1 MDEKEN
7 APLGDSQA
15 GRKANA
21 NNQKSKPKKYQ
32 NETKKTTY
40 PPTTIEEAERA
51 LYCIPADCPEEEWK
65 DSGMAFA
72 SEFPNDLAI
81 FDAWSQQAPDKYNAA
96 DLKSRW
102 LGRWA
107 SHSGKTIATLFYIAE
122 IYGYKRSKNAAPLSA
137 EQRARIERDKATRQA
152 EAQRKAEQRAEDE
165 AHAQQRA
172 ATQWATMADA
182 PADHGYLLKK
192 GIQNHSLKL
201 FKGDL
206 KIAGMQIDGC
216 LMVPATDIDGTVKS
230 LQFIHPEIPGHDGK
244 KNLPQ
249 APMKGLFWK
258 LGDFLTDGHI
268 YLAEGPATAASIH
281 EASAAY
287 TFCTF
292 GKDNFLTVAKLVR
305 EPYPQAQII
314 LCADNDPPEKLLAS
328 QLKAIQAAQA
338 VNGLIA
344 LPNLDANQGK
354 DFNDQHAAHGLES
367 VRATLAELHTPEAL
381 TRHLL
386 QDPATQDKTRQKL
399 TEIANGIAPADPS
412 SEAPAELETDRN
424 QPADNANPNTAD
436 NDKAIIARLARLS
449 AFDYERIRSNEA
461 DRLDVRPAVLDKEV
475 YRHRARLAEAN
486 QEAQGS
492 KLELY
497 QPEPWPVEVNG
508 AEVLNH
514 GLYTIKR
521 HMSIKEEYA
530 IIVILWAVHTHLFDA
545 FTHTPRLIIT
555 APNAECG
562 KSVLLYHL
570 IGNLITRPLSAE
582 DLTPPVFYRVIESHC
597 PVLLIDECDTFFKQD
612 SGMIGGINNGWEPH
626 GGALRCV
633 GDDAEVRRFSTYAPV
648 AMAGIKL
655 HKILPPATIGRSFVI
670 ILERALESEISEFYD
685 SEKHKDRLLEIGRK
699 IARWCADHKET
710 LRQSRPTLPANA
722 RNRRADRW
730 RSFFA
735 IAETAGGDWPQKVL
749 RAYLSEEQ
757 EDTAKLDTALQL
769 LTDIRDVL
777 KPDEHVI
784 ATAELIDRLCTLDES
799 PWTEYNFKERDNERR
814 KLQDRQISKLLKDYR
829 IKPGTIRIGQG
840 TPKGYKRVD
849 FEIAW
854 KRYLPATPAT
864 PPTVAATPPHS
875 SNGAGYS
882 ESLSATTNPNVADKN
897 PLEAAKNKD
906 CGGVADEF
914 SKKTDYAEF

>member
-15 GRKANA
+15 GRKTNA

-51 LYCIPADCPEEEWK
+51 LYCIPANCPEEEWK

-102 LGRWA
+102 RRWA
-107 SHSGKTIATLFYIAE
+107 SHNGKTIATLFHIAKN
-122 IYGYKRSKNAAPLSA
+122 YGYKRTPNAAPLST
-137 EQRARIERDKATRQA
+137 EQRAQNERDKATRQA
-152 EAQRKAEQRAEDE
+152 EAQRKAEQQAEDE

-192 GIQNHSLKL
+192 GIQNHGLKL

-230 LQFIHPEIPGHDGK
+230 LQFIHPEIPGHAGK

-281 EASAAY
+281 EASAEC
-287 TFCTF
+287 TLCTF
-292 GKDNFLTVAKLVR
+292 SAGNFLTVAKLVR

-314 LCADNDPPEKLLAS
+314 LCADDDPTGKLNAILA
-328 QLKAIQAAQA
+328 AHA

-344 LPNLDANQGK
+344 LPNLGGENRGK
-354 DFNDQHAAHGLES
+354 DFNDEHAAHGLES
-367 VRATLAELHTPEAL
+367 VSVSLADTHTPEAL
-381 TRHLL
+381 ASDLL
-386 QDPATQDKTRQKL
+386 ADPATPDSTRRRL
-399 TEIANGIAPADPS
+399 LEIFPAAAELPADQPPD
-412 SEAPAELETDRN
+412 EPGNLETTGD
-424 QPADNANPNTAD
+424 QPADETDPDTAD
-436 NDKAIIARLARLS
+436 DSDGATIARLARLS
-449 AFDYERIRSNEA
+449 PFDYDRTRKDYA
-461 DRLDVRPAVLDKEV
+461 DRLKIRGETLDKEV
-475 YRHRARLAEAN
+475 YKQRAKLAEAT

-492 KLELY
+492 ELVLY
-497 QPEPWPVEVNG
+497 EPEPWPVEVNG
-508 AEVLNH
+508 AEVLN
-514 GLYTIKR
+514 LVYFAIKR
-521 HMSIKEEYA
+521 HMSIKDEYA
-530 IIVILWAVHTHLFDA
+530 IIAALWAIHTHIFDS

-597 PVLLIDECDTFFKQD
+597 PILLIDECDTFFKQD

-633 GDDAEVRRFSTYAPV
+633 GEDAEVRRFSTYAPV

-655 HKILPPATIGRSFVI
+655 HKILPPATLGRSFIVT
-670 ILERALESEISEFYD
+670 LERALESEITEFYD
-685 SEKHKDRLLEIGRK
+685 SDKHKDGLLEIGRK
-699 IARWCADHKET
+699 LARWCADHKET
-710 LRQSRPTLPANA
+710 LRQLRPTLPANA
-722 RNRRADRW
+722 RNRRADKW
-730 RSFFA
+730 RPWFSL
-735 IAETAGGDWPQKVL
+735 AETAGGDWPQKVL